1 MEVEPMDTVQALK
14 EKIKNIS
21 GVPVECQR
29 LTLAGQELKNSRV
42 LAEYKFKREHSSLL
56 PLASAYGAG
65 KVAQMLRENQT
76 IDLQMV
82 PLTLD
87 TGTKE
92 RGDLEAF
99 IDENASRISYLRARQ
114 QHVLKDRMLFAAKVH
129 APVLSFMEVDPL
141 KAGVNITTPAT
152 SPCKSSAMRCPGSPA
167 LSFASLATFAPSDSD
182 NESVSS
188 SNSTLSSPC
197 ASAGV
202 AMEIDISKLDV
213 PSNESCSLDAFTQE
227 NSERTTRLLKR
238 LHERRELD
246 RFPSPATS
254 VAAVPDRF

>member
-14 EKIKNIS
+14 EKIKNMC

-42 LAEYKFKREHSSLL
+42 LADYKFKRQNSSLL
-56 PLASAYGAG
+56 PVASAYGAG

-87 TGTKE
+87 TKKKE
-92 RGDLEAF
+92 CGDLEAF
-99 IDENASRISYLRARQ
+99 IEENAARISFLRARQ
-114 QHVLKDRMLFAAKVH
+114 QHLWKDHMTMTAKVDTQ
-129 APVLSFMEVDPL
+129 VMSVMEVDSL
-141 KAGVNITTPAT
+141 KVGVNITTPAT
-152 SPCKSSAMRCPGSPA
+152 SPCKLSAMKCPGSPA
-167 LSFASLATFAPSDSD
+167 WSCASLATCAPSDSD
-182 NESVSS
+182 NESVLF

-197 ASAGV
+197 QSAGV
-202 AMEIDISKLDV
+202 SVEVDMSKSDV
-213 PSNESCSLDAFTQE
+213 PSNESCSLDAFTRE
-227 NSERTTRLLKR
+227 NSERTSWLLKR

-254 VAAVPDRF
+254 VAAFPDRF